1 MKREELLIDIA
12 NKFIELNP
20 NTIAIG
26 GSLMLKLRGIDIGRE
41 IHDLDLIT
49 NEHVLTIN
57 IPEGIGLYNKDGK
70 SPYAG
75 GSMKCQCIDN
85 DLTIDILSSLETIDI
100 INGIPLGS
108 IQALIEAKIKY
119 AQQDNDDAI
128 KHQNDLIILKKLI

>member
-57 IPEGIGLYNKDGK
+57 IPKGIGLYNKDGK
-70 SPYAG
+70 SPYVG
-75 GSMKCQCIDN
+75 GSIKCQCIDN
-85 DLTIDILSSLETIDI
+85 DVTIDILPSNETIDI

-108 IQALIEAKIKY
+108 IRGLIEAKIKY